1 MRHTPLND
9 DLQRL
14 GEAAPAA
21 DPLPDA
27 AELVAFARGA
37 GLGLFETLALLLK
50 RDWEAAE
57 AAGPA
62 TAWGACWQPWQD
74 RARYA
79 ELLAA
84 FDEGREP
91 QRLALLLIE
100 QCALGC
106 HHLAAAEVAR
116 LAARHAHTTALLDA
130 APPAARQAFVDDKSD
145 WLLHEFELT
154 GLLALHQQLADEVE
168 GARFRFLAIAG
179 EAYAQLVAAG
189 QRLALWR
196 CRRQFGDPTMTW
208 PEAAALLALDHD
220 ADSPAAA
227 AGAVPLEPELRAVL
241 DDGIDEVAGDRRVV
255 HELSLLMACGGVEA
269 ASAAD
274 LRRATELFRQLARIH
289 PNALDHHPEVA
300 SISPENRARL
310 DQIWNEAMPVH
321 RARGRL
327 SRRRLLNHVRHLESW
342 LREVDA
348 ILRHLSF
355 HDPGKLVDGDTLDEQ
370 QAFVR
375 AALDEVHHQLHAT
388 REDLA
393 RLQLDARH
401 AQHLRFLALEPAQR
415 EVERA
420 AMVDLARAWDDEAAR
435 LEAALL
441 AAAAAAAQA
450 DASCLKGA
458 RK

>member
-14 GEAAPAA
+14 GGEAALPAA
-21 DPLPDA
+21 PLPEA
-27 AELVAFARGA
+27 AGLVAFARRA

-84 FDEGREP
+84 FDAGREP

-106 HHLAAAEVAR
+106 QHLAAGEVAR
-116 LAARHAHTTALLDA
+116 LAARHARTTALLDA
-130 APPAARQAFVDDKSD
+130 APPAAQQAFVEDKSD

-179 EAYAQLVAAG
+179 AAYELLVRAG

-208 PEAAALLALDHD
+208 PEVAALLALNRD
-220 ADSPAAA
+220 ADN
-227 AGAVPLEPELRAVL
+227 AGAVPLEPELHAVL
-241 DDGIDEVAGDRRVV
+241 ADDLDEVAGDRRVV
-255 HELSLLMACGGVEA
+255 HELSLLMACGGVEP
-269 ASAAD
+269 ASEAD

-289 PNALDHHPEVA
+289 PDTFDRHPEAA

-310 DQIWNEAMPVH
+310 EQIWNEAMPTH

-327 SRRRLLNHVRHLESW
+327 SRRRLLDYVRHLESW

-348 ILRHLSF
+348 IMRHLSF

-375 AALDEVHHQLHAT
+375 AALDVVHRQLHTT

-401 AQHLRFLALEPAQR
+401 AQHLRFLALEPPQR
-415 EVERA
+415 EAERA
-420 AMVDLARAWDDEAAR
+420 AMVDQARAWDDEAAR
-435 LEAALL
+435 IEAVLL

-450 DASCLKGA
+450 DANCLKGA